1 MGRGPMP
8 TISRVYCM
16 ARAALTRK
24 SLFGTTLFE
33 LGLFGASPWG
43 AAADG
48 FDPVGAAFLG
58 EGCAHA
64 LQQSA
69 KTKFKDN
76 VPWSLMLAFARVS
89 FAAQG
94 APTRRCQCLRRT
106 AQSWAP
112 RRCTCSGCLWSAL
125 SPQR

>member
-48 FDPVGAAFLG
+48 FDLVGAAFLG

-69 KTKFKDN
+69 KNKFKDN
-76 VPWSLMLAFARVS
+76 VPWSLMSASAHAF
-89 FAAQG
+89 FAAPD
-94 APTRRCQCLRRT
+94 APARRSLCSRRRGR
-106 AQSWAP
+106 SWA
-112 RRCTCSGCLWSAL
+112 RQRCTCSGCLWSAL